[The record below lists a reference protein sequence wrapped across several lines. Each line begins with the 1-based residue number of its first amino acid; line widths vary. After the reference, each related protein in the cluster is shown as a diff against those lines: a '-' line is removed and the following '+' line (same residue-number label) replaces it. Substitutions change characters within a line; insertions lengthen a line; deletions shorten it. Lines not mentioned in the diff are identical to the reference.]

1 MKPLA
6 TARRARHAAKW
17 KATALENRD
26 RLRALVLAAHNATRR
41 CERLFSRSPG
51 PLDLR
56 ALREALEGAISAASR
71 ARNRAIL
78 DAKAEA
84 EQEADR

>member
-1 MKPLA
+1 MKRA
-6 TARRARHAAKW
+6 TAHRARVEAGRVAA
-17 KATALENRD
+17 ALESRE

-41 CERLFSRSPG
+41 CERLLRRSPG

-56 ALREALEGAISAASR
+56 ALREALETAVNAASR

-78 DAKAEA
+78 DARAEA